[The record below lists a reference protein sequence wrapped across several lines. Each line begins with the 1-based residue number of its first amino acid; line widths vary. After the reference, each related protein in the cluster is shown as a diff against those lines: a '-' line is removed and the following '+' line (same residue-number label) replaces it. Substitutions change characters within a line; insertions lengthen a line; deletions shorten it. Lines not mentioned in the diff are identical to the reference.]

1 MAKISAIRKTIMESN
16 SRQDIV
22 DEKVKKILEG
32 IVNNASLRKCKSH

>member
-1 MAKISAIRKTIMESN
+1 MSKISAIRKTVMESN

-32 IVNNASLRKCKSH
+32 IVNNA